1 MLNGCFELSSGSAG
15 TGLLF
20 FKTCGETDSRLC
32 VWCVSEYGFGVW
44 KHNPPRCVWEKTTA
58 PTIQKLIKCTHRW
71 FTHACVT
78 RRVQLSPPTI
88 PYDGVH
94 HLLRPRPKKNQ
105 KTSPEIRRR
114 RSTRTGVQNLRQVGF
129 ALSNKKALARLYI
142 KLEVDNGTY
151 DTAYAIPHPL
161 TMYLNA
167 LLVLAIA
174 CVTHQWI
181 LSNFSIYKDRLAS
194 ELP

>member
-1 MLNGCFELSSGSAG
+1 MCERVWFWCMKAQSTPVCVRKNNRTNNPKINKMHPSMVHTRVCHSKSPTFSTYHTVLRGTPLAPSS
-15 TGLLF
+15 
-20 FKTCGETDSRLC
+20 
-32 VWCVSEYGFGVW
+32 SE
-44 KHNPPRCVWEKTTA
+44 
-58 PTIQKLIKCTHRW
+58 
-71 FTHACVT
+71 
-78 RRVQLSPPTI
+78 
-88 PYDGVH
+88 
-94 HLLRPRPKKNQ
+94 KNQ

-174 CVTHQWI
+174 CVTHQ
-181 LSNFSIYKDRLAS
+181 
-194 ELP
+194 